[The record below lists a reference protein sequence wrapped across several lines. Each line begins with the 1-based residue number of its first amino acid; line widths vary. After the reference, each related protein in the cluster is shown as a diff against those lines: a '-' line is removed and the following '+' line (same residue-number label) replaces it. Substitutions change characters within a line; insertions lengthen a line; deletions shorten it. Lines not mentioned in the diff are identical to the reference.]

1 MGQQKNKIAMVSPSL
16 NSYSETFIQEQKNG
30 LEAKVF
36 YYYGGSLPTYLEN
49 FGVLLTAKDFLF
61 YKIKRKFR
69 LTTFSPE
76 ELVFMRSLKRNKI
89 QLVFAQ
95 YGPVAHRL
103 VKICKKMNIP
113 LIAHFHGYDASVY
126 STIENCNNYTEV
138 FEYSKFVISVSLSMK
153 KSLIKLGCPS
163 EKIIYNACAPNKIFG
178 NIIPEFNEQI
188 FIGLGRFVEKKA
200 PYYTIL
206 AFSKVLVKFP
216 EAKLVIGGD
225 GNLLEV
231 CKNLVHY
238 LKIRNNVLLP
248 GALSQ
253 EEFSYYLQN
262 SLAFVQHSITAING
276 DQEGTPVAILEASAA
291 GLPVISTKH
300 AGIPDVIIDGETG
313 FLVEE
318 HDVDGMAE
326 KMIQLMENKLLAKE
340 LGVNGKERIK
350 KYFTLEKYL
359 QTLDELIVDVI
370 ERHE

>member
-1 MGQQKNKIAMVSPSL
+1 MSPS
-16 NSYSETFIQEQKNG
+16 
-30 LEAKVF
+30 
-36 YYYGGSLPTYLEN
+36 
-49 FGVLLTAKDFLF
+49 
-61 YKIKRKFR
+61 
-69 LTTFSPE
+69 
-76 ELVFMRSLKRNKI
+76 
-89 QLVFAQ
+89 
-95 YGPVAHRL
+95 
-103 VKICKKMNIP
+103 
-113 LIAHFHGYDASVY
+113 
-126 STIENCNNYTEV
+126 
-138 FEYSKFVISVSLSMK
+138 
-153 KSLIKLGCPS
+153 
-163 EKIIYNACAPNKIFG
+163 
-178 NIIPEFNEQI
+178 
-188 FIGLGRFVEKKA
+188 
-200 PYYTIL
+200 TIL